1 MEILVKTIKQEKEI
15 KGIQTG
21 RKEVKLSLF
30 ADDMILYTDYPKV
43 FTQKLLALIEF
54 SKIPGHKI
62 NIEKSIAFFT
72 LIMKYQKKRVQKQ
85 SCLKSLQKVIKD
97 LRINIT
103 KAIID
108 LDVENHKTLIKKI
121 EDGV

>member
-85 SCLKSLQKVIKD
+85 SCLKSLQKVIKY